1 MIKALILAG
10 GLGERLRPHTEKI
23 PKPLIEVAGRPIL
36 FWQIDWLK
44 DNGVKDIVL
53 AVGYLGEK
61 IEEAIG
67 DGEKFGINV
76 EYSYEKKKLGTGGAI
91 KNARR
96 YLVNTDKFLVINGDI
111 ITNLNVRKVV
121 EGVGDGIIG
130 TIALVPL
137 PSPYGI
143 VEFDDKTSLIKRF
156 VEKPLIRDYWINA
169 GVYCLSPKV
178 IDYLPEVG
186 DIEKTA
192 FPRLA
197 EERKLKAV
205 RFEDVVWKSVDTHK
219 DIKQATQLIEEHIIK
234 KKR

>member
-10 GLGERLRPHTEKI
+10 GLGERLRPYTEKI

-44 DNGVKDIVL
+44 KNGVKNIVL

-61 IEEAIG
+61 IEEAVG
-67 DGEKFGINV
+67 KGEEFGVNI
-76 EYSYEKKKLGTGGAI
+76 EYSYERKKLGTGGAI
-91 KNARR
+91 KNASE
-96 YLVNTDKFLVINGDI
+96 YLANTEKFLVINGDI
-111 ITNLNVRKVV
+111 ITNLNVGKIIDSVS
-121 EGVGDGIIG
+121 DGIIG
-130 TIALVPL
+130 AIALVPL

-143 VEFDDKTSLIKRF
+143 VEFSEQTGLIKRF

-169 GVYCLSPKV
+169 GVYCLTPKV
-178 IDYLPEVG
+178 LEYLPEEG

-197 EERKLKAV
+197 EEGKLKAV
-205 RFEDVVWKSVDTHK
+205 RFEDVLWKSVDTHK
-219 DIKQATQLIEEHIIK
+219 DIKQATKLIEEHI
-234 KKR
+234 KRE